1 MELGH
6 SELIAAVSGSLSL
19 DGIRVLVAI
28 AGRYESKS
36 ISLGVLHPRDDVPI
50 Y

>member
-1 MELGH
+1 MERGH
-6 SELIAAVSGSLSL
+6 AELIAAVFGSLSL
-19 DGIRVLVAI
+19 DGRRVFIAI